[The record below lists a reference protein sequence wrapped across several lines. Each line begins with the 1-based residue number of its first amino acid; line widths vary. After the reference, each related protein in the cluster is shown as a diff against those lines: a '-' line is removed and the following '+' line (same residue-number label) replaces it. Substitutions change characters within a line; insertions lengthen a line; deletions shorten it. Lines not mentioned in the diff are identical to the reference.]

1 MARILV
7 VDDDERICKVFAEFL
22 TGEGHEPEIASNAG
36 DALKS
41 VRAGRPD
48 LVLMDIRMPGTNGLE
63 ALEMIRRVDPDI
75 HVVIMTAYGTS
86 QTSIEAMRLGAYD
99 YLIKP
104 LDLHELKKVINSALE
119 ARTLSNK
126 IEDEDEASGER
137 EKYSMVNL
145 VGSTPRMQEA
155 YKLIGILA
163 TNTVPA
169 LLVGERGVG
178 KHLVAHTIHANSD
191 CRKGPFVAVH
201 CLSLPAAD
209 LELEL
214 FGCEERDPLTGQVTR
229 TAGQL
234 EATSGGTLFLDD
246 IEALPMNLQA
256 KLLRVL
262 TNQGASQRGGAGDLS
277 ANTRLI
283 TATEFEVRLNDQV
296 REGSFNQGLF
306 QYLHTLSIHLPPLRK
321 RLDDLPDLVMHF
333 IRRYNSELGKS
344 LRGVDDRVMER
355 MRAYSWPGN
364 VGELDSVIKRAA
376 VLARGDIITA
386 AELDEQLG
394 EASFVQREDAE
405 VALELAV
412 RRCFRQCLSEQ
423 GDEVVNASFH
433 DIVQQVETILVNEAL
448 AEASG
453 NQVRAATLL
462 GLNRTTLRKK
472 MGL

>member
-1 MARILV
+1 MAHILV
-7 VDDDERICKVFAEFL
+7 VDDDERICKVFNEFL
-22 TGEGHEPEIASNAG
+22 SGEGHEPEIASNAAE
-36 DALKS
+36 ALES

-48 LVLMDIRMPGTNGLE
+48 LVLMDVRMPGTSGLE
-63 ALEMIRRVDPDI
+63 ALQMIRQVDSDI

-119 ARTLSNK
+119 ARALSHK
-126 IEDEDEASGER
+126 IEDEDGTSDGL

-178 KHLVAHTIHANSD
+178 KHLVARTIHANSD
-191 CRKGPFVAVH
+191 RRKGPFAAVY
-201 CLSLPAAD
+201 CQSLPAAD
-209 LELEL
+209 LELEI
-214 FGCEERDPLTGQVTR
+214 FGSEESDPLTGRVTR
-229 TAGQL
+229 TPGQL
-234 EATSGGTLFLDD
+234 DAARGGTLFLDD
-246 IEALPMNLQA
+246 IEVLPMNLQSR
-256 KLLRVL
+256 LLRVL
-262 TNQGASQRGGAGDLS
+262 TERGNSQRGASGEPPT
-277 ANTRLI
+277 NTRVI
-283 TATEFEVRLNDQV
+283 TATEFEVRLSDQV

-306 QYLHTLSIHLPPLRK
+306 QHLNTLSIHLPPLRK
-321 RLDDLPDLVMHF
+321 RLEDLPDLVMHF
-333 IRRYNSELGKS
+333 IRRYNSELDKS

-364 VGELDSVIKRAA
+364 VGELDRVIKRAA
-376 VLARGDIITA
+376 VLARGDAITA
-386 AELDEQLG
+386 AEFDDQLG
-394 EASFVQREDAE
+394 EASFVRREDAE

-412 RRCFRQCLSEQ
+412 RRCFRHGLREQ
-423 GDEVVNASFH
+423 EGEVMNTSFH

>member
-1 MARILV
+1 MAHILV

-22 TGEGHEPEIASNAG
+22 SGEGHEPALASSAAE
-36 DALKS
+36 ALES
-41 VRAGRPD
+41 VRVSPPD
-48 LVLMDIRMPGTNGLE
+48 LILMDIRMPGTNGLE
-63 ALEMIRRVDPDI
+63 ALEMIRQIDPDVR
-75 HVVIMTAYGTS
+75 VVIMTAYGTS

-104 LDLHELKKVINSALE
+104 LDLHKLKNVIHSALE
-119 ARTLSNK
+119 AQALSSE
-126 IEDEDEASGER
+126 IEAEEDTSGEW
-137 EKYSMVNL
+137 EKYSMGNL
-145 VGSTPRMQEA
+145 VGSTPMMQEA

-169 LLVGERGVG
+169 LLVGEHGVG

-191 CRKGPFVAVH
+191 RRKGPFVAVH
-201 CLSLPAAD
+201 CQSLPAAD

-214 FGCEERDPLTGQVTR
+214 FGREERDALTGQVTR
-229 TAGQL
+229 IAGQL

-262 TNQGASQRGGAGDLS
+262 TNQGASQRGGAGDS
-277 ANTRLI
+277 STNTRLI
-283 TATEFEVRLNDQV
+283 TATEFEVRLKDQV
-296 REGSFNQGLF
+296 SEGSFNQGLF
-306 QYLHTLSIHLPPLRK
+306 QHMHTLSIHLPPLRN

-344 LRGVDDRVMER
+344 LRGVDDRVMEH

-364 VGELDSVIKRAA
+364 VGELDSVVKRAA
-376 VLARGDIITA
+376 VLARGDVITA
-386 AELDEQLG
+386 AEFDEQLG
-394 EASFVQREDAE
+394 EASFVHREDAE

-412 RRCFRQCLSEQ
+412 RRCFRHCLSEQ
-423 GDEVVNASFH
+423 GDEVVNSSFH